1 MSSNVSLKE
10 LSISALKSLAQDI
23 RIQVGLGLFSNK
35 EAHDRI
41 NVISVV
47 LMQKEMAK
55 IEEDIAASDLTN
67 EEYDDY
73 LFRESDGIPLGDELM
88 TNGWAD

>member
-1 MSSNVSLKE
+1 
-10 LSISALKSLAQDI
+10 
-23 RIQVGLGLFSNK
+23 
-35 EAHDRI
+35 
-41 NVISVV
+41 
-47 LMQKEMAK
+47 MQKEMAK